1 MITEIKWNN
10 HPVLGNLV
18 LKLTKSD
25 GTPYKTI
32 VIAGENGT
40 GKTTILETL
49 SDFLNLNSIEVFEY
63 IKYEINGEIY
73 KIVPNSI
80 NPQFGFHK
88 RTKESDGSEITITSS
103 KHTDRA
109 SIDADELDI
118 RHYGCAYSKA
128 RSGFTTKPVK
138 STTTQQLDDDKYAED
153 KNEDFTLIKQLLVDI
168 KTQDNSLLA
177 KKFEKR
183 EITTPEEYAEISKMK
198 RFKTAFDNFFENMSF
213 DGVDDESPDEK
224 KIVFMKQGNQISI
237 DQLSTGEKQIAF
249 RGTYLLKNSNN
260 LNGGVVL
267 VDEPELSM
275 HPKWQAKIFDF
286 YRGLFTANG
295 SQTAQMFF
303 ATHSENVI
311 RSAVKDSEVLI
322 IILSETNGVITA
334 NKINE
339 IVLPSLTAAEIN
351 YLAFGVKSVDY
362 HIALYGDL
370 QTQTGNAKIED
381 ADLYIAAQSEYDA
394 SIHGRADSYRRNH
407 YQTLPT
413 YIRNAI
419 DHPDSGRRYT
429 DEQMEASIKLLRDIC
444 KRLRTSP

>member
-1 MITEIKWNN
+1 MKLN
-10 HPVLGNLV
+10 
-18 LKLTKSD
+18 LTKSD

-49 SDFLNLNSIEVFEY
+49 SDFLNLNSIEAFEY

-73 KIVPNSI
+73 KIIPNNI
-80 NPQFGFHK
+80 NPQLGFHK
-88 RTKESDGSEITITSS
+88 RIKESDGSEITITSN
-103 KHTDRA
+103 KHNRRD
-109 SIDADELDI
+109 SIDADEFDI

-128 RSGFTTKPVK
+128 RSGFATKPIK
-138 STTTQQLDDDKYAED
+138 STTTQQLDDGKYEED

-183 EITTPEEYAEISKMK
+183 EITTPEEYAEISKIK
-198 RFKTAFDNFFENMSF
+198 RFKTAFDNFFVNMSF
-213 DGVDDESPDEK
+213 DGVDDESSDEK
-224 KIVFMKQGNQISI
+224 KIIFMKQGTPIAI
-237 DQLSTGEKQIAF
+237 DQLSTGEKQIVF

-260 LNGGVVL
+260 LSGGVIL

-286 YRGLFTANG
+286 YRGLFTVND
-295 SQTAQMFF
+295 SQRAQMFF

-311 RSAVKDSEVLI
+311 RSAVRDNEVLI
-322 IILSETNGVITA
+322 IILSENNGGISA

-339 IVLPSLTAAEIN
+339 IVLPSITAAEIN
-351 YLAFGVKSVDY
+351 YLAFGVRSIDY

-370 QTQTGNAKIED
+370 QTQTGNEKIED
-381 ADLYIAAQSEYDA
+381 ADSYIATQPEYDA
-394 SIHGRADSYRRNH
+394 SVHGRADSYRRNH
-407 YQTLPT
+407 YHTLPT

-429 DEQMEASIKLLRDIC
+429 DEQMEVSIELLRDIC
-444 KRLRTSP
+444 RRLRSLP